1 MPTKKDSSPTPPDL
15 PEENKGADAQ
25 TSQDA
30 QPGSNASKK
39 TDPAKAR
46 QAAPKKTETK
56 VEEDFSDSPVDV
68 KLVKHLMALFEE
80 SDLGELEVSQGDFLL
95 RLGKAGTAP
104 AIAAMPQFAAPV
116 QAASSQ
122 AGSTPVPEEDPNH
135 FYIKAPMVGTFY
147 RSPSPDQDA
156 FVDIGQKV
164 QEKTTVCIIEA
175 MKVMNELPADCSGT
189 IVDILVENGNGVEY
203 GQPLFKVARN

>member
-15 PEENKGADAQ
+15 PEDSENKPEP
-25 TSQDA
+25 T
-30 QPGSNASKK
+30 KK
-39 TDPAKAR
+39 EPTTTQAKKPAP
-46 QAAPKKTETK
+46 APA
-56 VEEDFSDSPVDV
+56 EEDFSDSQVDV
-68 KLVKHLMALFEE
+68 KLVKHLMDLFQE

-95 RLGKAGTAP
+95 RLGKAGCAP
-104 AIAAMPQFAAPV
+104 AVAAMPQFAAP
-116 QAASSQ
+116 AT
-122 AGSTPVPEEDPNH
+122 AGSGAPGTPAAPEEDPNH

-147 RSPSPDQDA
+147 RSASPDADT

-175 MKVMNELPADCSGT
+175 MKVMNELPADCAGT
-189 IVDILVENGNGVEY
+189 IVDILVDNGNGVEY